1 MNVSKVTNIRSQ
13 TDENKSSI
21 AALYQAIQECLN
33 NDVHIV
39 VEGSKG
45 KPKFWIEHPFDWDP
59 DFQEEFNHIGFNE
72 EVAEAGNDFSPDFYD
87 VIYLNMELSLP
98 KRGKPEKQ
106 FARFTKCLR
115 DSNGLLIGKAS
126 DKPIL
131 DTHMY
136 KVEYTDGKKSAL
148 IVEKMFAQIDEQVNR
163 YVLM

>member
-1 MNVSKVTNIRSQ
+1 MTGETPDISEYLYFVFLDWCWYNNNSGLGETKLGKWMGVYHRVVSLMYYWMLTANGVVVSRMNVSKVTNIRSQ

-33 NDVHIV
+33 NDVRII

-87 VIYLNMELSLP
+87 VIYLNMELSLH
-98 KRGKPEKQ
+98 KRGKPEK
-106 FARFTKCLR
+106 
-115 DSNGLLIGKAS
+115 
-126 DKPIL
+126 
-131 DTHMY
+131 
-136 KVEYTDGKKSAL
+136 
-148 IVEKMFAQIDEQVNR
+148 
-163 YVLM
+163 